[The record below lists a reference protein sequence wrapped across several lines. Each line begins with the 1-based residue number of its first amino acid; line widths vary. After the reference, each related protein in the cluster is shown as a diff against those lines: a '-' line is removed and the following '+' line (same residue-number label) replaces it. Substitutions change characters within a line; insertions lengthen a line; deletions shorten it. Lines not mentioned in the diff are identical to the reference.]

1 MGKRRCAS
9 PLFSEFVRIS
19 ADEFSYAFDSLPYK
33 IRPRILLGKTAKS
46 EKQRGDLVRRLGS
59 FRRLWGGAAA
69 LAVLVGSL
77 AAFPAL
83 STALGSF
90 LGKAAA
96 ASAMLQLPE
105 GGISYLQNR
114 FQDSLVQDEPV
125 SQPEVSTPAVQP
137 EAPVSKAET
146 PPPTQSQP
154 EAQPADVVIPQTPE
168 SPSIETIAPQ
178 NRGTITEKTFTADQ
192 SSLYIPL
199 SAGYIKNS
207 TDLSNQQVAAF
218 LAQPLELKL
227 DSGSEPQVL
236 IVHTH
241 ATESFE
247 PFDRDFCDTSY
258 TWRST
263 DNTQN
268 VVYLGDIITQ
278 QLEEAGIGV
287 IHDSTQHDYPSY
299 NGSYER
305 SAATIR
311 KWLDQ
316 YPSIKVV
323 IDVHRDA
330 VESPAGNLI
339 KPIAVIDGEKTAQVM
354 IIAGCDDGTMNMP
367 QWDRNLRWA
376 AALQTTAETLYPGL
390 TRPVFFCYRKYNM
403 DLTGGS
409 LLIEFGSH
417 GNTLEETARAA
428 QYMGHAMAQTLL
440 STAEE

>member
-1 MGKRRCAS
+1 M
-9 PLFSEFVRIS
+9 
-19 ADEFSYAFDSLPYK
+19 
-33 IRPRILLGKTAKS
+33 
-46 EKQRGDLVRRLGS
+46 RRLGS

-125 SQPEVSTPAVQP
+125 SQPEVSAPAVQP

-146 PPPTQSQP
+146 PPPVQSQP
-154 EAQPADVVIPQTPE
+154 ESQPADVVIPQTPE

-339 KPIAVIDGEKTAQVM
+339 KPVAVIDGEKTAQVM

-440 STAEE
+440 STVEK

>member
-1 MGKRRCAS
+1 MRRS
-9 PLFSEFVRIS
+9 GR
-19 ADEFSYAFDSLPYK
+19 
-33 IRPRILLGKTAKS
+33 
-46 EKQRGDLVRRLGS
+46 
-59 FRRLWGGAAA
+59 FRRLLGTAAA
-69 LAVLVGSL
+69 IAVLAGSL

-105 GGISYLQNR
+105 GGMAYLQNR
-114 FQDSLVQDEPV
+114 FQDDLVQDEPISA
-125 SQPEVSTPAVQP
+125 SQ
-137 EAPVSKAET
+137 
-146 PPPTQSQP
+146 
-154 EAQPADVVIPQTPE
+154 
-168 SPSIETIAPQ
+168 PQ

-207 TDLSNQQVAAF
+207 TSLSNQQVLSL
-218 LAQPLELKL
+218 LAQPMELALE
-227 DSGSEPQVL
+227 DTDQPQVL

-268 VVYLGDIITQ
+268 VVFLGDIIAS
-278 QLEEAGIGV
+278 QLEQAGIGV
-287 IHDSTQHDYPSY
+287 IHDTTQHDYPSY

-305 SAATIR
+305 SADTIR
-311 KWLDQ
+311 KWLEQ
-316 YPSIKVV
+316 YPSIKAV

-330 VESPAGNLI
+330 IESPAGNLI
-339 KPIAVIDGEKTAQVM
+339 KPVAMIDGEKTAQVM

-367 QWDRNLRWA
+367 DWERNLRWA
-376 AALQTTAETLYPGL
+376 AALQSTAETMYPGL

-428 QYMGHAMAQTLL
+428 EYMGKAMAQTLL
-440 STAEE
+440 DTLPQ

>member
-1 MGKRRCAS
+1 MRR
-9 PLFSEFVRIS
+9 
-19 ADEFSYAFDSLPYK
+19 
-33 IRPRILLGKTAKS
+33 T
-46 EKQRGDLVRRLGS
+46 GDVRRLLG
-59 FRRLWGGAAA
+59 LAAA
-69 LAVLVGSL
+69 FAVLAGSL
-77 AAFPAL
+77 AAFPVL
-83 STALGSF
+83 TSTLGSF
-90 LGKAAA
+90 LGKVAA

-105 GGISYLQNR
+105 GGISYLRER
-114 FQDSLVQDEPV
+114 FSEQLAQDEPV
-125 SQPEVSTPAVQP
+125 SRPA
-137 EAPVSKAET
+137 EESAAPPANSVPDEKPAQ
-146 PPPTQSQP
+146 QSQ
-154 EAQPADVVIPQTPE
+154 AQSRPQEEPAIPQTPE

-192 SSLYIPL
+192 GSLYIPL

-207 TDLSNQQVAAF
+207 TSLSNQQVAAI

-227 DSGSEPQVL
+227 EAGSQPQVL
-236 IVHTH
+236 IMHTH

-263 DNTQN
+263 DNSKN
-268 VVYLGDIITQ
+268 VVYLGDIITR

-299 NGSYER
+299 NGSYQR

-311 KWLDQ
+311 KWLEK

-339 KPIAVIDGEKTAQVM
+339 KPVAMIEGKKTAQVM
-354 IIAGCDDGTMNMP
+354 IICGCDDGTMNMP

-376 AALQTTAETLYPGL
+376 AALQETAEKLYPGL

-428 QYMGHAMAQTLL
+428 GYMGRAMAQTLL
-440 STAEE
+440 STAGE

>member
-1 MGKRRCAS
+1 M
-9 PLFSEFVRIS
+9 
-19 ADEFSYAFDSLPYK
+19 
-33 IRPRILLGKTAKS
+33 
-46 EKQRGDLVRRLGS
+46 RRLGS

-125 SQPEVSTPAVQP
+125 SQPEVSAPAVQP

-146 PPPTQSQP
+146 PPPVQSQP
-154 EAQPADVVIPQTPE
+154 ESQPADVVIPQTPE

>member
-1 MGKRRCAS
+1 M
-9 PLFSEFVRIS
+9 
-19 ADEFSYAFDSLPYK
+19 
-33 IRPRILLGKTAKS
+33 
-46 EKQRGDLVRRLGS
+46 VRRMGD
-59 FRRLWGGAAA
+59 FRRLLGGAAA
-69 LAVLVGSL
+69 FAVLAGSL
-77 AAFPAL
+77 AAFPIL
-83 STALGSF
+83 SSALGNY
-90 LGKAAA
+90 LGKIAA

-105 GGISYLQNR
+105 GGISYLRER
-114 FQDSLVQDEPV
+114 FAEQLVQDEPV
-125 SQPEVSTPAVQP
+125 SQPESSTSMQPQISVPQP
-137 EAPVSKAET
+137 ETT
-146 PPPTQSQP
+146 PPSEQSRP
-154 EAQPADVVIPQTPE
+154 EPETEEAVIPETPE

-178 NRGTITEKTFTADQ
+178 NRGTITEKKFTADQ

-199 SAGYIKNS
+199 TAGYIKNS
-207 TDLSNQQVAAF
+207 TNLSNQQVAAI

-227 DSGSEPQVL
+227 ESGSQPQVL
-236 IVHTH
+236 IMHTH

-268 VVYLGDIITQ
+268 VVYLGDIIAQ
-278 QLEEAGIGV
+278 QLEQAGIGV

-339 KPIAVIDGEKTAQVM
+339 KPVTVIDGEKTAQVM

-417 GNTLEETARAA
+417 GNTLEETSRAA
-428 QYMGHAMAQTLL
+428 EYMGRAMAQTLL
-440 STAEE
+440 ATAGE

>member
-1 MGKRRCAS
+1 MRRS
-9 PLFSEFVRIS
+9 GR
-19 ADEFSYAFDSLPYK
+19 
-33 IRPRILLGKTAKS
+33 
-46 EKQRGDLVRRLGS
+46 
-59 FRRLWGGAAA
+59 FRRLLGTAAA
-69 LAVLVGSL
+69 IAVLAGSL
-77 AAFPAL
+77 AVFPAL

-105 GGISYLQNR
+105 GGMAYLQNR
-114 FQDSLVQDEPV
+114 FQDDLVQDEPISA
-125 SQPEVSTPAVQP
+125 SQPQAEKPIQSAISAQEPSIPA
-137 EAPVSKAET
+137 
-146 PPPTQSQP
+146 QSQA
-154 EAQPADVVIPQTPE
+154 ESQSQSTIVIPQTPE

-178 NRGTITEKTFTADQ
+178 NRGTITEKTFTAGQ

-207 TDLSNQQVAAF
+207 TSLSNQQVLSL
-218 LAQPLELKL
+218 LAQPMELALE
-227 DSGSEPQVL
+227 DTDQPQVL

-268 VVYLGDIITQ
+268 VVFLGDIIAS
-278 QLEEAGIGV
+278 QLEQAGIGV
-287 IHDSTQHDYPSY
+287 IHDTTQHDYPSY

-305 SAATIR
+305 SADTIR
-311 KWLDQ
+311 KWLEQ
-316 YPSIKVV
+316 YPSIKAV

-330 VESPAGNLI
+330 IESPAGNLI
-339 KPIAVIDGEKTAQVM
+339 KPVAMIDGEKTAQVM

-367 QWDRNLRWA
+367 DWERNLRWA
-376 AALQTTAETLYPGL
+376 AALQSTAETMYPGL

-428 QYMGHAMAQTLL
+428 EYMGKAMAQTLL
-440 STAEE
+440 DTLPQ

>member
-1 MGKRRCAS
+1 M
-9 PLFSEFVRIS
+9 
-19 ADEFSYAFDSLPYK
+19 
-33 IRPRILLGKTAKS
+33 
-46 EKQRGDLVRRLGS
+46 RRLGS

-339 KPIAVIDGEKTAQVM
+339 KPVAVIDGEKTAQVM

-440 STAEE
+440 STVEK

>member
-1 MGKRRCAS
+1 M
-9 PLFSEFVRIS
+9 
-19 ADEFSYAFDSLPYK
+19 
-33 IRPRILLGKTAKS
+33 
-46 EKQRGDLVRRLGS
+46 
-59 FRRLWGGAAA
+59 
-69 LAVLVGSL
+69 
-77 AAFPAL
+77 
-83 STALGSF
+83 
-90 LGKAAA
+90 
-96 ASAMLQLPE
+96 
-105 GGISYLQNR
+105 
-114 FQDSLVQDEPV
+114 
-125 SQPEVSTPAVQP
+125 QP

-339 KPIAVIDGEKTAQVM
+339 KPVAVIDGEKTAQVM

-440 STAEE
+440 STVEK

>member
-1 MGKRRCAS
+1 MRI
-9 PLFSEFVRIS
+9 PFVSEFVRIS
-19 ADEFSYAFDSLPYK
+19 AGEFSYAFDSLPYK
-33 IRPRILLGKTAKS
+33 IRPRILLGKAAKS

-125 SQPEVSTPAVQP
+125 SQSEVSTPAVQP

-339 KPIAVIDGEKTAQVM
+339 KPVAVIDGEKTAQVM

-440 STAEE
+440 STVEK

>member
-1 MGKRRCAS
+1 MLLVACCI
-9 PLFSEFVRIS
+9 ES
-19 ADEFSYAFDSLPYK
+19 AGQTERSC
-33 IRPRILLGKTAKS
+33 
-46 EKQRGDLVRRLGS
+46 EKQKGEGFLVRRTGD
-59 FRRLWGGAAA
+59 FRRLLGLAAA
-69 LAVLVGSL
+69 FAVLAGSL
-77 AAFPAL
+77 AAFPIL

-96 ASAMLQLPE
+96 ASAMLQMPE
-105 GGISYLQNR
+105 GGISYLRER
-114 FQDSLVQDEPV
+114 FAEQLVQDEPV
-125 SQPEVSTPAVQP
+125 SQPEETITVRPENSVPAEEPPKQQSQAESRP
-137 EAPVSKAET
+137 EADA
-146 PPPTQSQP
+146 
-154 EAQPADVVIPQTPE
+154 AIPQTPE

-192 SSLYIPL
+192 GSLYIPL
-199 SAGYIKNS
+199 TAGYIKNS
-207 TDLSNQQVAAF
+207 TSLSNQQVAAI

-227 DSGSEPQVL
+227 ESGGQPQVL
-236 IVHTH
+236 IMHTH

-263 DNTQN
+263 DNSKN
-268 VVYLGDIITQ
+268 VVYLGDIITR

-311 KWLDQ
+311 KWLEE

-339 KPIAVIDGEKTAQVM
+339 KPVAMIEGEKTAQVM
-354 IIAGCDDGTMNMP
+354 IICGCDDGTMNMP

-428 QYMGHAMAQTLL
+428 QYMGRAMAQTLL
-440 STAEE
+440 STAGE

>member
-1 MGKRRCAS
+1 M
-9 PLFSEFVRIS
+9 
-19 ADEFSYAFDSLPYK
+19 
-33 IRPRILLGKTAKS
+33 LLIACRTRSGRGFFWVSCKS

-125 SQPEVSTPAVQP
+125 SQPEVSAPAVQP

-146 PPPTQSQP
+146 PPPVQSQP
-154 EAQPADVVIPQTPE
+154 ESQPADVVIPQTPE

>member
-1 MGKRRCAS
+1 MRHSGRS
-9 PLFSEFVRIS
+9 
-19 ADEFSYAFDSLPYK
+19 
-33 IRPRILLGKTAKS
+33 
-46 EKQRGDLVRRLGS
+46 RRL
-59 FRRLWGGAAA
+59 LGGAAA
-69 LAVLVGSL
+69 IAVLAGSL

-83 STALGSF
+83 STTLGTF
-90 LGKAAA
+90 LGRAAA
-96 ASAMLQLPE
+96 ASAMLQMPE
-105 GGISYLQNR
+105 GGMAYLQNR
-114 FQDSLVQDEPV
+114 FQDDLVQDEPV
-125 SQPEVSTPAVQP
+125 SSSQPQAEKPVQSAAESVQEPSIPAESQ
-137 EAPVSKAET
+137 AES
-146 PPPTQSQP
+146 QSQSTIS
-154 EAQPADVVIPQTPE
+154 IPQTPE
-168 SPSIETIAPQ
+168 SPSIETIAPE
-178 NRGTITEKTFTADQ
+178 NRGTITEKTFTADR

-207 TDLSNQQVAAF
+207 TNLSNQQVLSL
-218 LAQPLELKL
+218 LAQPMELALE
-227 DSGSEPQVL
+227 DTDQPQVL

-268 VVYLGDIITQ
+268 VVFLGDIIAN
-278 QLEEAGIGV
+278 QLEQAGIGV
-287 IHDSTQHDYPSY
+287 IHDTTQHDYPSY

-305 SAATIR
+305 SAETIR
-311 KWLDQ
+311 KWLEQ
-316 YPSIKVV
+316 YPSIKAV

-330 VESPAGNLI
+330 IESPAGNLI
-339 KPIAVIDGEKTAQVM
+339 KPVAMINGEKTAQVM

-367 QWDRNLRWA
+367 DWDRNLRWA
-376 AALQTTAETLYPGL
+376 AALQSTAETMYPGL

-428 QYMGHAMAQTLL
+428 EYMGKAMAQTLL
-440 STAEE
+440 GTLPE

>member
-1 MGKRRCAS
+1 MRRS
-9 PLFSEFVRIS
+9 GR
-19 ADEFSYAFDSLPYK
+19 
-33 IRPRILLGKTAKS
+33 
-46 EKQRGDLVRRLGS
+46 
-59 FRRLWGGAAA
+59 FRRLLGTAASI
-69 LAVLVGSL
+69 AVLAGSL

-105 GGISYLQNR
+105 GGMAYLQNR
-114 FQDSLVQDEPV
+114 FQDDLVQDEPISA
-125 SQPEVSTPAVQP
+125 SQPQAEKPIQSAISAQEPSIPA
-137 EAPVSKAET
+137 
-146 PPPTQSQP
+146 QSQA
-154 EAQPADVVIPQTPE
+154 ESQSQSTIVIPQTPE

-207 TDLSNQQVAAF
+207 TSLSNQQVLSL
-218 LAQPLELKL
+218 LAQPMELALE
-227 DSGSEPQVL
+227 DTDQPQVL

-268 VVYLGDIITQ
+268 VVFLGDIIAS
-278 QLEEAGIGV
+278 QLEQAGIGV
-287 IHDSTQHDYPSY
+287 IHDTTQHDYPSY

-305 SAATIR
+305 SADTIR
-311 KWLDQ
+311 KWLEQ
-316 YPSIKVV
+316 YPSIKAV

-330 VESPAGNLI
+330 IESPAGNLI
-339 KPIAVIDGEKTAQVM
+339 KPVAMIDGEK
-354 IIAGCDDGTMNMP
+354 P
-367 QWDRNLRWA
+367 HR
-376 AALQTTAETLYPGL
+376 
-390 TRPVFFCYRKYNM
+390 
-403 DLTGGS
+403 S
-409 LLIEFGSH
+409 
-417 GNTLEETARAA
+417 
-428 QYMGHAMAQTLL
+428 
-440 STAEE
+440 